1 MAQTGYTPIQLYYST
16 AASQAPLAASLANG
30 ELAINITDGKLYYK
44 DNAAAVQVIGWKTV
58 PTSAGGTGLTSYAA
72 GDTLYY
78 ASGTTLTKLAIGTAY
93 QALQVNAGATAPS
106 WQPSASSVMT
116 AQGDLLYASA
126 ANTLARLAK
135 DANAT
140 RYLSNT
146 GTTNNPAWA
155 QINLT
160 NGVTGTLPT
169 ANGGTNLTSFTA
181 NGIVYASST
190 SALATGS
197 ALTFDGTNFSTTG
210 SATATGFIPTSST
223 VPTNGMYLAAT
234 NALALSTNSTE
245 RVRIESGGAVVI
257 ARTSNL
263 GYSEKLTVAGTIAT
277 NGSQLNMVP
286 GADYEFVQR
295 SAFKMLFYV
304 NSASVVANL
313 SITGVWTNASDARY
327 KENIVDSQY
336 GLSTVMA
343 LKPRAYNLIDQT
355 DKPQIGFI
363 AQEVLDI
370 VPEVVE
376 STHNS
381 ITKQERY
388 TLAYT
393 QLIPVLTK
401 AIQEQQ
407 AMIQTLTARVAELEA
422 K

>member
-16 AASQAPLAASLANG
+16 TASQAPLAASLANG

-210 SATATGFIPTSST
+210 SATATRFIPTGST
-223 VPTNGMYLAAT
+223 VATNGLYLPAT
-234 NALALSTNSTE
+234 NELALSTNSTE
-245 RVRIESGGAVVI
+245 RIRVASGGNVGIGLTNPGIYDKLAVNGGL
-257 ARTSNL
+257 SLL
-263 GYSEKLTVAGTIAT
+263 GT
-277 NGSQLNMVP
+277 QLNLW
-286 GADYEFVQR
+286 GNADFEYVVR
-295 SAFKMLFYV
+295 NAYKMQFYV
-304 NSASVVANL
+304 NSATVVANL

-407 AMIQTLTARVAELEA
+407 AMIQTLTARVAQLEA

>member
-16 AASQAPLAASLANG
+16 TASQAPLAASLANG

-78 ASGTTLTKLAIGTAY
+78 ASGTTLSKLAIGASGRW
-93 QALQVNAGATAPS
+93 LGSSGTAPQ
-106 WQPSASSVMT
+106 WNAPAALTKTDDTNVTLTLGGSAST
-116 AQGDLLYASA
+116 ALLNAASL
-126 ANTLARLAK
+126 TL
-135 DANAT
+135 
-140 RYLSNT
+140 
-146 GTTNNPAWA
+146 GW
-155 QINLT
+155 
-160 NGVTGTLPT
+160 TGTLAT
-169 ANGGTNLTSFTA
+169 TRGGTGLSSFTA
-181 NGIVYASST
+181 NGIFYASST
-190 SALATGS
+190 SAIANGS

-210 SATATGFIPTSST
+210 TASATKFIPTGGTATG
-223 VPTNGMYLAAT
+223 NGLYLPAA
-234 NALALSTNSTE
+234 NQLSLSTNGTEAIRIDASQNFGIGLTNPSTY
-245 RVRIESGGAVVI
+245 GK
-257 ARTSNL
+257 L
-263 GYSEKLTVAGTIAT
+263 GVNGSIGLT
-277 NGSQLNMVP
+277 GSQLNIYSSS
-286 GADYEFVQR
+286 DFEFVER
-295 SAFKMLFYV
+295 NAYKMLFYV

-407 AMIQTLTARVAELEA
+407 AMIQTLTARVTQLEA